1 MERRCYGYRIRPIGI
16 MSTTENNLFPV
27 FFKLENLS
35 LLVVGGGAVGLEKTK
50 AVLDNSPL
58 ANVTVVAPEIREE
71 IVALKNIH
79 PNLTLVYAPYDL
91 SFLEGKDLV
100 IAATCI
106 RDLNYQVRVDAKLN
120 RILVNVADTPDLC
133 DFYLSSIVRKG
144 NLKIAISTNG
154 KSPTMAKR
162 IREVLEDAI
171 PQEIDQ
177 VLEEMYKLREKLKG
191 DFDFKVKTMNEVTA
205 AMKADPNQ
213 NNKS

>member
-1 MERRCYGYRIRPIGI
+1 

-58 ANVTVVAPEIREE
+58 AHVTVVAPEIREE
-71 IVALKNIH
+71 IVAMKNAHPHLK
-79 PNLTLVYAPYDL
+79 LVYAPYDL

-106 RDLNYQVRVDAKLN
+106 RDLNHQVRTDAKLN

-171 PQEIDQ
+171 PEEIDA
-177 VLEEMYKLREKLKG
+177 VLDEMYKLREKIKG
-191 DFDFKVKTMNEVTA
+191 DFDFKVKAMNEVTA
-205 AMKADPNQ
+205 AMKAEPKQ
-213 NNKS
+213 NKKP

>member
-1 MERRCYGYRIRPIGI
+1 MDAGN
-16 MSTTENNLFPV
+16 TLFPV
-27 FFKLENLS
+27 FLKLEHLS
-35 LLVVGGGAVGLEKTK
+35 MLVVGGGAVGLEKTK

-58 ANVTVVAPEIREE
+58 ADVTLVAPEIRPE
-71 IVALKNIH
+71 IVALKEIH
-79 PNLTLVYAPYDL
+79 PNLKLVYAPYAI

-106 RDLNYQVRVDAKLN
+106 KDLNIQVRTDAKWN
-120 RILVNVADTPDLC
+120 KILVNVADTPELC

-171 PQEIDQ
+171 PEEIDQ
-177 VLEEMYKLREKLKG
+177 VLDDLRKIREQLKG
-191 DFDFKVKTMNEVTA
+191 DFELKVKAMNEITA
-205 AMKADPNQ
+205 PMKNTSKDKNDL
-213 NNKS
+213 